1 MDPELA
7 HRLERLESHVAHLER
22 QYEELNGVVIEQ
34 GALIKK
40 LQSVQQRIAD
50 TVETAELE
58 RIKAT
63 NARPPHYQ

>member
-1 MDPELA
+1 MNDDTA
-7 HRLERLESHVAHLER
+7 TRLERLESHVAHLER

-40 LQSVQQRIAD
+40 LQSVQQRVA
-50 TVETAELE
+50 ETIENAELD
-58 RIKAT
+58 RIKST

>member
-7 HRLERLESHVAHLER
+7 QRLERLEAHAAHLER

-40 LQSVQQRIAD
+40 LQSNQQRIAE
-50 TVETAELE
+50 TIETAELD
-58 RIKAT
+58 RIKST
-63 NARPPHYQ
+63 NAKPPHYQ

>member
-7 HRLERLESHVAHLER
+7 ERLERLESHVAHLER

-34 GALIKK
+34 GSVIKK
-40 LQSVQQRIAD
+40 LQSTQQRIAESI
-50 TVETAELE
+50 ETAELE
-58 RIKAT
+58 RIKST

>member
-1 MDPELA
+1 MDSELSE
-7 HRLERLESHVAHLER
+7 RLERLESHVAHLER

-34 GALIKK
+34 GAVIKK
-40 LQSVQQRIAD
+40 LQSAQQRIVE
-50 TVETAELE
+50 TVETAELD